1 MKVHVSALFWFAKGA
16 WEIHC
21 ILVLFIWD
29 TGIFSRN
36 KLELESWALQ
46 YPYQP
51 VCLSLSIYLS
61 ISLGTEY
68 ICEIIHKTPIGQG
81 SRGPYVSLEMFFM
94 AFYCCIIC
102 SAVIEYVE
110 KKRVS
115 AGFFILSPAI
125 IVKIP
130 CYFSGKKEKN
140 HAESIW
146 GNVTLFSLIC

>member
-1 MKVHVSALFWFAKGA
+1 MKVHVSALFSFAKGA

-81 SRGPYVSLEMFFM
+81 SRGPYVSLEMFFYGILLLHYL
-94 AFYCCIIC
+94 FCGNRIC
-102 SAVIEYVE
+102 
-110 KKRVS
+110 
-115 AGFFILSPAI
+115 G
-125 IVKIP
+125 
-130 CYFSGKKEKN
+130 KEK
-140 HAESIW
+140 SKRW
-146 GNVTLFSLIC
+146 LFHFVSSYNS